1 VYLNCA
7 GRLAGETRPTGN
19 NVLVLLPIRD
29 HNPSHSFPFVTVGL
43 IVVNVLV
50 YIMQE
55 LDPRITYV
63 YAAIPAEITG
73 ADVNPLVRMQLEM
86 QHGIR
91 AEPVVHPWLTILTSM
106 FLHGGFLHILGNMW
120 SLWIFGNNVE
130 DALGHFR
137 YLLLYLFWGVVAA
150 LSHIVFNWAS
160 PIPVVGASG
169 AIAGVMGA
177 YLLLF
182 PHARIDCVLLF
193 VIITFVEVP
202 AIFFLI
208 FWFVSQ
214 FLVYSPGVAYLAHI
228 GGFVAGFITI
238 KSLGGAARIL
248 RGRRHWY
255 YDEW

>member
-1 VYLNCA
+1 M
-7 GRLAGETRPTGN
+7 
-19 NVLVLLPIRD
+19 LLPIRD
-29 HNPSHSFPFVTVGL
+29 HNPSERFPYVTLGL
-43 IVVNVLV
+43 IAVNVIVFIL
-50 YIMQE
+50 QL
-55 LDPRITYV
+55 LDERITTV

-73 ADVNPLVRMQLEM
+73 APVNPLLRAQLAIEHGTRM
-86 QHGIR
+86 
-91 AEPVVHPWLTILTSM
+91 EPVVNPWLTILTSM
-106 FLHGGFLHILGNMW
+106 FLHGGFLHIIGNMW

-150 LSHIVFNWAS
+150 LAHIVFNWAS

-182 PHARIDCVLLF
+182 PHARIDCILLF

-214 FLVYSPGVAYLAHI
+214 FLVYNPGVAYLAHI
-228 GGFVAGFITI
+228 GGFVAGFLVI
-238 KSLGGAARIL
+238 KAMGGPRHIL
-248 RGRRHWY
+248 QGRRRRY
-255 YDEW
+255 YY

>member
-1 VYLNCA
+1 M
-7 GRLAGETRPTGN
+7 
-19 NVLVLLPIRD
+19 LLPIRD
-29 HNPSHSFPFVTVGL
+29 HNPSERFPYVTLGL
-43 IVVNVLV
+43 IAVNVIVFIL
-50 YIMQE
+50 QL
-55 LDPRITYV
+55 LDERITTV

-73 ADVNPLVRMQLEM
+73 APVNPLLRMQLAIE
-86 QHGIR
+86 HGIR
-91 AEPVVHPWLTILTSM
+91 TEPVINPWLTILTSM
-106 FLHGGFLHILGNMW
+106 FLHGGYPHIIGNMW

-130 DALGHFR
+130 DALGHWR

-150 LSHIVFNWAS
+150 LAHIVFNWAS

-177 YLLLF
+177 YMLLF

-214 FLVYSPGVAYLAHI
+214 FLVYNPGVAYLA
-228 GGFVAGFITI
+228 
-238 KSLGGAARIL
+238 
-248 RGRRHWY
+248 
-255 YDEW
+255 

>member
-1 VYLNCA
+1 M
-7 GRLAGETRPTGN
+7 
-19 NVLVLLPIRD
+19 LLPIRD
-29 HNPSHSFPFVTVGL
+29 HNPPQRFPFVTLGL
-43 IVVNVLV
+43 IAVNVIVFIL
-50 YIMQE
+50 QL
-55 LDPRITYV
+55 LDERVTYV

-73 ADVNPLVRMQLEM
+73 ADVNPLLRMRLEM
-86 QHGIR
+86 EHGIR
-91 AEPVVHPWLTILTSM
+91 AEPVVNPWLTIFTSM
-106 FLHGGFLHILGNMW
+106 FLHGGFLHIIGNMW

-130 DALGHFR
+130 DVLGHFR

-150 LSHIVFNWAS
+150 LSHVLFNWAS

-182 PHARIDCVLLF
+182 PRARLDCVLLF
-193 VIITFVEVP
+193 VIIAFVEVP

-238 KSLGGAARIL
+238 KAMGGQARL
-248 RGRRHWY
+248 LYGRRGEF
-255 YDEW
+255 YD

>member
-1 VYLNCA
+1 M
-7 GRLAGETRPTGN
+7 
-19 NVLVLLPIRD
+19 LLPIRD
-29 HNPSHSFPFVTVGL
+29 HNPSERFPYVTLGL
-43 IVVNVLV
+43 IAVNIIVFIL
-50 YIMQE
+50 QL
-55 LDPRITYV
+55 LDERITTV

-73 ADVNPLVRMQLEM
+73 APVNPLVRMQLALE
-86 QHGIR
+86 HGTR
-91 AEPVVHPWLTILTSM
+91 TEPIVSPWLTILTSM
-106 FLHGGFLHILGNMW
+106 FLHGGYLHIIGNMW

-137 YLLLYLFWGVVAA
+137 YLLLYLFWGVMAA

-202 AIFFLI
+202 AIVFLI

-214 FLVYSPGVAYLAHI
+214 FLVYNPGVAYLAHI
-228 GGFVAGFITI
+228 GGFVAGFLVI
-238 KSLGGAARIL
+238 KAMGGPRHIL
-248 RGRRHWY
+248 QGRRRRY
-255 YDEW
+255 YY

>member
-1 VYLNCA
+1 MPKQSTSMLI
-7 GRLAGETRPTGN
+7 
-19 NVLVLLPIRD
+19 PIRD
-29 HNPSHSFPFVTVGL
+29 HNPAHRFPFVTVGVILTNVIVFVFQL
-43 IVVNVLV
+43 I
-50 YIMQE
+50 
-55 LDPRITYV
+55 DPRITYL

-73 ADVNPLVRMQLEM
+73 AYVNPVVRLELEAR
-86 QHGIR
+86 HGIR
-91 AEPVVHPWLTILTSM
+91 AEPIVNPWLTIFTSM

-150 LSHIVFNWAS
+150 LSHVLFNWAS

-182 PHARIDCVLLF
+182 PHARIDCLLIF
-193 VIITFVEVP
+193 VFLTFVEVP
-202 AIFFLI
+202 AIFFLV

-214 FLVYSPGVAYLAHI
+214 FLVYQPGVAYLAHI
-228 GGFVAGFITI
+228 GGFVAGIITI
-238 KSLGGAARIL
+238 KLMGGPNRIL
-248 RGRRHWY
+248 YGRRRY
-255 YDEW
+255 YF

>member
-1 VYLNCA
+1 M
-7 GRLAGETRPTGN
+7 
-19 NVLVLLPIRD
+19 LLPIRD
-29 HNPSHSFPFVTVGL
+29 HNPSQRFPYVTVGL

-50 YIMQE
+50 YLMQVI
-55 LDPRITYV
+55 DPRITYV
-63 YAAIPAEITG
+63 YAAIPAEIMG
-73 ADVNPLVRMQLEM
+73 ANVNPLMRLELEARF
-86 QHGIR
+86 GIR
-91 AEPVVHPWLTILTSM
+91 PEPIVNPWLTVLTSM

-137 YLLLYLFWGVVAA
+137 YLLLYLVWGVLAA
-150 LSHIVFNWAS
+150 FSHVLFNWAS

-169 AIAGVMGA
+169 AIAGVMGS

-202 AIFFLI
+202 AVFFLV

-228 GGFVAGFITI
+228 GGFVAGFLTI
-238 KSLGGAARIL
+238 KLLGGSAQVL
-248 RGRRHWY
+248 RRHPRRHYSDW
-255 YDEW
+255 

>member
-1 VYLNCA
+1 M
-7 GRLAGETRPTGN
+7 
-19 NVLVLLPIRD
+19 LLPIRD
-29 HNPSHSFPFVTVGL
+29 HNPSERFPYVTLGL
-43 IVVNVLV
+43 IAVNVIVFIL
-50 YIMQE
+50 QL
-55 LDPRITYV
+55 LDDRITTV

-73 ADVNPLVRMQLEM
+73 APVDPLLRARLAIE
-86 QHGIR
+86 HGIR
-91 AEPVVHPWLTILTSM
+91 AEPVVNPWLTILTSM
-106 FLHGGFLHILGNMW
+106 FLHGGFLHIIGNMW

-150 LSHIVFNWAS
+150 LAHIVFNWAS

-177 YLLLF
+177 YMLLF

-214 FLVYSPGVAYLAHI
+214 FLVYNPGVAYLAHI
-228 GGFVAGFITI
+228 GGFVAGFLVI
-238 KSLGGAARIL
+238 KAMGGPRRIL
-248 RGRRHWY
+248 QGRRRRY
-255 YDEW
+255 YY

>member
-1 VYLNCA
+1 
-7 GRLAGETRPTGN
+7 
-19 NVLVLLPIRD
+19 
-29 HNPSHSFPFVTVGL
+29 
-43 IVVNVLV
+43 
-50 YIMQE
+50 
-55 LDPRITYV
+55 
-63 YAAIPAEITG
+63 
-73 ADVNPLVRMQLEM
+73 
-86 QHGIR
+86 
-91 AEPVVHPWLTILTSM
+91 M
-106 FLHGGFLHILGNMW
+106 FLHGGFWHILGNMW

-177 YLLLF
+177 YMLLF
-182 PHARIDCVLLF
+182 PHARVDCVLWF

-248 RGRRHWY
+248 RGRKHFY
-255 YDEW
+255 YDDW

>member
-1 VYLNCA
+1 M
-7 GRLAGETRPTGN
+7 
-19 NVLVLLPIRD
+19 LLPIRD
-29 HNPSHSFPFVTVGL
+29 HNPSERFPYVTLGL
-43 IVVNVLV
+43 IAVNVIVFIL
-50 YIMQE
+50 QL
-55 LDPRITYV
+55 LDERITYM

-73 ADVNPLVRMQLEM
+73 ADVNPLLRMRLEM

-91 AEPVVHPWLTILTSM
+91 AEPIVNPWLTIFTSM
-106 FLHGGFLHILGNMW
+106 FLHGGFLHIIGNMW

-150 LSHIVFNWAS
+150 FSHILFNWAS

-182 PHARIDCVLLF
+182 PHARLDCVLLF
-193 VIITFVEVP
+193 FIITFVEVP

-238 KSLGGAARIL
+238 KALGGPNSIL
-248 RGRRHWY
+248 YRRRRRY
-255 YDEW
+255 Y